1 LAPAYTDDDDI
12 ERLLLAFDEL
22 TSNALRHGSP
32 PARVAVTATGNG
44 WVIDV
49 SDAAT
54 DRPPMAAGGRDP
66 AGGGLGLYLVARLG
80 AAHGWLV
87 NDGRK
92 HVWARLICAAQGPAD
107 GVAGRLRGMVTDL
120 TTGLPKRPAIR
131 IAGPLDDLRED
142 MVTNLFAVLHEAL
155 TNVAQHARA
164 RTVEVD
170 ITVAAGTVTLC
181 VVDDG
186 VGMAGAP
193 RDGGLADLR
202 RRAVWHGGTLSVER
216 AATGGTRLTWT
227 VPQRRSS
234 AAAKRA
240 GLPAGGWVTRGLP
253 DAMSA

>member
-1 LAPAYTDDDDI
+1 
-12 ERLLLAFDEL
+12 
-22 TSNALRHGSP
+22 
-32 PARVAVTATGNG
+32 
-44 WVIDV
+44 
-49 SDAAT
+49 
-54 DRPPMAAGGRDP
+54 
-66 AGGGLGLYLVARLG
+66 
-80 AAHGWLV
+80 
-87 NDGRK
+87 
-92 HVWARLICAAQGPAD
+92 
-107 GVAGRLRGMVTDL
+107 
-120 TTGLPKRPAIR
+120 
-131 IAGPLDDLRED
+131 

-216 AATGGTRLTWT
+216 AATGGTRLTWA

-253 DAMSA
+253 DAMSAQRPARVGGRAPPAVRWRRSAGPGWVSCPAGPLGGGRFRCARPRSGPRSGMPEAR